1 MLHFIYSA
9 DLSQLNGQNAIAV
22 LYAAKKYNVI
32 GLIRA
37 CLDFPIG
44 QLQNVFFAFA
54 ETHFLGENSL
64 LCDILSRDHLQ
75 ISGEFVIWEAAL
87 RWADEK
93 CRRNGT
99 QCSAQNRCAM
109 LGPALYKIRFPRF
122 TEANFSTQIVHYC
135 SQIWET
141 VLRWA
146 DEKCRQNGTECSAQ
160 NPLYKIRFPRITE
173 ANFSTQIVHYC
184 SQILETALRWADEK
198 CRQNGTECSA
208 QNRRAMLGPA
218 LYKIRFPCIFET
230 DFLTKIV
237 PSGLLTE
244 SEVSSILQWHR
255 SRPKPTCRTVPSA
268 PCRPLQFVAQFPTAK
283 RNYQYRATLWQKID
297 NFAELARQIA
307 GDSKRS
313 FDSVE
318 IRGVIGG

>member
-1 MLHFIYSA
+1 MVEQLQSFAGENEADVHFLVGQDEEEKELISAHKMILSSSSEVFDAIDVPAEAFKAMLHFIYSA

-32 GLIRA
+32 GLIKA

-64 LCDILSRDHLQ
+64 LCDILSRDQLL
-75 ISGEFVIWEAAL
+75 IAGEFVIWEA
-87 RWADEK
+87 
-93 CRRNGT
+93 
-99 QCSAQNRCAM
+99 
-109 LGPALYKIRFPRF
+109 
-122 TEANFSTQIVHYC
+122 
-135 SQIWET
+135 
-141 VLRWA
+141 
-146 DEKCRQNGTECSAQ
+146 
-160 NPLYKIRFPRITE
+160 
-173 ANFSTQIVHYC
+173 
-184 SQILETALRWADEK
+184 ALRWADEK

-230 DFLTKIV
+230 DFSTQIV

-255 SRPKPTCRTVPSA
+255 SRPKPTCRTLPSA
-268 PCRPLQFVAQFPTAK
+268 PCRPFQFVAKFPTTK
-283 RNYQYRATLWQKID
+283 RNYECRATLRQKID
-297 NFAELARQIA
+297 NFAELTRQIA

>member
-1 MLHFIYSA
+1 MVKQLQRFGAENEADVHFLVGQEEEKQELISAHKMILSSSSEVFDAIDVPADVFKAMLHFIYSA

-64 LCDILSRDHLQ
+64 LCDILSRDQLL
-75 ISGEFVIWEAAL
+75 IAGEFVIWEAAL

-99 QCSAQNRCAM
+99 QCSAQNR
-109 LGPALYKIRFPRF
+109 
-122 TEANFSTQIVHYC
+122 
-135 SQIWET
+135 
-141 VLRWA
+141 
-146 DEKCRQNGTECSAQ
+146 
-160 NPLYKIRFPRITE
+160 
-173 ANFSTQIVHYC
+173 
-184 SQILETALRWADEK
+184 
-198 CRQNGTECSA
+198 
-208 QNRRAMLGPA
+208 RAMLGPA

-230 DFLTKIV
+230 DFSTQIV
-237 PSGLLTE
+237 PSSLLTE
-244 SEVSSILQWHR
+244 SEVSSIMQWHC
-255 SRPKPTCRTVPSA
+255 SRPKPTCRTLPSA
-268 PCRPLQFVAQFPTAK
+268 PCRPLQFVAKFPTTK
-283 RNYQYRATLWQKID
+283 RNYECRATLRQKID
-297 NFAELARQIA
+297 NFAELTRQIA